1 MKGVRLVVQTG
12 LVSRMW
18 RATRLQPSLY
28 EEVEAD
34 KTATNQAAAAVVI
47 VSIATGLG
55 AGLGA
60 ITSGGT
66 FTAMWNLFIGAAA
79 SLVAWLVFALFV
91 YLVGVNIFKG
101 KETKSDWGEV
111 LRTMGFANSPRFFK
125 ILAFLPVVGTAIYL
139 IAATW
144 SLVATIIAI
153 RAALDFSTLRAILT
167 AISGVILYNLLIW
180 ALTHLVGGAP
190 LLGSWPV
197 VR

>member
-1 MKGVRLVVQTG
+1 VAETG

-18 RATRLQPSLY
+18 RATKLQPNLY

-34 KTATNQAAAAVVI
+34 KAATNQAAAAVVI

-55 AGLGA
+55 AGLGT

-66 FTAMWNLFIGAAA
+66 FTAVWNLFVGAAA
-79 SLVAWLVFALFV
+79 SLVAWLVLALFV
-91 YLVGVNIFKG
+91 YLVGVSILKG
-101 KETKSDWGEV
+101 EETKSDWGEV

-125 ILAFLPVVGTAIYL
+125 IFAFLPVVGAAIYL
-139 IAATW
+139 IAAIW
-144 SLVATIIAI
+144 SLIATIIAI

-167 AISGVILYNLLIW
+167 AIIGVILYNLLIW
-180 ALTHLVGGAP
+180 AITHLVGGVP

-197 VR
+197 VP